1 MIFRTTKKF
10 LWDCYVLIK
19 TFCLHFSRSDC
30 EIFLSNANK
39 ITKLF
44 LLFILRFKNGKLEKK
59 RLSHPAICVFMYQ
72 KLYYKDD
79 KYVKSIF
86 WMLKTWKNEE
96 ILACF
101 IFLYFQP
108 WKTCSHLKRKSFSLS
123 SSLISELGGLMMKS
137 FPENFQLC
145 FVWTSSLI
153 NESFGKVIFQGRFHQ
168 PTVEQNKYIDFIF
181 YRKFHNA
188 WRNLY
193 FKSFHECK
201 TTFIKLKTMKLTYM

>member
-1 MIFRTTKKF
+1 
-10 LWDCYVLIK
+10 
-19 TFCLHFSRSDC
+19 
-30 EIFLSNANK
+30 
-39 ITKLF
+39 
-44 LLFILRFKNGKLEKK
+44 
-59 RLSHPAICVFMYQ
+59 
-72 KLYYKDD
+72 
-79 KYVKSIF
+79 
-86 WMLKTWKNEE
+86 
-96 ILACF
+96 LACF

-168 PTVEQNKYIDFIF
+168 PTVEQNKDIDFIF
-181 YRKFHNA
+181 YRKFHNT

-193 FKSFHECK
+193 FKNFHECK
-201 TTFIKLKTMKLTYM
+201 TTFIKLKTYNIQYIFFNDYWCCKRTILILLLLMILSTVVCTPHVFFAWLKQG